1 MLAVTPTLTRHDT
14 HLEVFLLDLGDGEN
28 RFTPDWVAAVSAHL
42 DDVAAAPEP
51 RALVTTATGKT
62 WSQGLDLEWVSAHPD
77 ELMTYVASVHGL
89 FAQVLDLP
97 VPTVAAIQ
105 GHAYAAGAMLALAH
119 DQRVMRSD
127 RGYFCLPE
135 VDIRIPFTAGM
146 TALISAKLA
155 QPTLHEVMTT
165 GARYGGADAAAK
177 GIVSAAVDED
187 ALLDDAVARALA
199 LAGKHGDTL
208 GTIKGELYK
217 GALEVLRTPAEVEQ
231 PPA

>member
-1 MLAVTPTLTRHDT
+1 MPTLTRHDA
-14 HLEVFLLDLGDGEN
+14 HPEVFLLDLGDGEN
-28 RFTPDWVAAVSAHL
+28 RFSPDWVAAVSAHL
-42 DDVAAAPEP
+42 DEVAATPEP

-62 WSQGLDLEWVSAHPD
+62 WSQGLDLEWVGAHPD
-77 ELMTYVASVHGL
+77 ELMSYVARVHGL

-119 DQRVMRSD
+119 DQRLMRTD

-155 QPTLHEVMTT
+155 QPTLHEAMTT
-165 GARYGGADAAAK
+165 GARYGGADAAAR
-177 GIVSAAVDED
+177 GIIDTSVAEEE
-187 ALLDDAVARALA
+187 LLGAAVARAQA
-199 LAGKHGDTL
+199 LVGKHGETL
-208 GTIKGELYK
+208 GKIKAELYK
-217 GALEVLRTPAEVEQ
+217 GALATLRTPAEVDQ
-231 PPA
+231 PPT